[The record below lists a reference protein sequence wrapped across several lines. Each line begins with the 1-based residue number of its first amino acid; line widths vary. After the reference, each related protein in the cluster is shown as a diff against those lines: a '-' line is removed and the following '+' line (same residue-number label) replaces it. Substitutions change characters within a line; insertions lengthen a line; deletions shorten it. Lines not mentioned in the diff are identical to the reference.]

1 MIACAPLVAS
11 ETIFLTDY
19 STNYLTASQQS
30 PFDDTVFTTS
40 GSPPGGARL
49 SIVNSAHAPNVI
61 CPTDSS
67 SVFDS
72 TYNPYTVVA
81 GMTTPDGYP
90 LGDLQDRCLCDQNKR
105 LNNHEPHS
113 YPLPPTLSLT
123 PSLTSPRHPLI
134 PTSPQKEKRG
144 RGRPRLSE
152 EEKTRRKE
160 LRELG
165 LMKRSKRRTKERCVH
180 TAAWD

>member
-19 STNYLTASQQS
+19 PTNYLNASQQS
-30 PFDDTVFTTS
+30 PFDDTIFTTS

-72 TYNPYTVVA
+72 TYNPYTVGA

-90 LGDLQDRCLCDQNKR
+90 LGDLQDRCLCDQNK
-105 LNNHEPHS
+105 
-113 YPLPPTLSLT
+113 
-123 PSLTSPRHPLI
+123 LI
-134 PTSPQKEKRG
+134 
-144 RGRPRLSE
+144 SE
-152 EEKTRRKE
+152 SNIE
-160 LRELG
+160 
-165 LMKRSKRRTKERCVH
+165 
-180 TAAWD
+180 